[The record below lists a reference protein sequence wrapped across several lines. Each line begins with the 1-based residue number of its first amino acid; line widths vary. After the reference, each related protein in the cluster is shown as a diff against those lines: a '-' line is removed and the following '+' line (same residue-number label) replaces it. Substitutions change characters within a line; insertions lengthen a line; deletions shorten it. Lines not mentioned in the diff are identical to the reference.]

1 MIERKAF
8 RPVCVSM
15 CGVRETEDIHGERH
29 TQRHK
34 TDTKTHTHTHTEIKR
49 NRNTESDTHPY
60 TERYTH
66 TYNDTREKET
76 MTVKNGKIKNSNTYT
91 E

>member
-1 MIERKAF
+1 M
-8 RPVCVSM
+8 SM

-34 TDTKTHTHTHTEIKR
+34 TDTKRHTHTEIKR
-49 NRNTESDTHPY
+49 NGNTESDTHTHTY

-66 TYNDTREKET
+66 TMIQERKRQ
-76 MTVKNGKIKNSNTYT
+76 
-91 E
+91 